1 MHNPTISRRRGTVR
15 LTWLLLPVMALLLVV
30 AAACGDDEP
39 TAAPT
44 SAPAIAAPA
53 GDSEAA
59 TQARAAATAAQAA
72 AEAALAAAEAA
83 AEGARQG
90 EDRPAVTV
98 IGSGSG
104 SGSVSASASGS
115 GTGSGSGSVSGKGTG
130 SGSGSVSGTASA
142 SVSGTGTGS
151 GSVSGPAAAAA
162 VTTVIVP
169 VEGHGG
175 TGGLLI
181 PAGLNAETSGP
192 TVSDGIYTP
201 TTNREIYQKISSDYQ
216 EIVALTN
223 LVNLG
228 RPLPA
233 AEIML
238 LYEVGMHSRIGP
250 NSRTLRGF
258 ARDPRRAEEYPD
270 SAAYYE
276 STTFLDSPISNAIR
290 QRGEAEEYT
299 PAQRQQAIQKGVL
312 RIVYHW
318 TKRYMFL
325 GIERMSSRL
334 VDEAWAVYVGEQVN
348 GEYPNSVAATAL
360 KLEGNFGREGTIDI
374 PLRGAMDRARQAA
387 DDMDEAAINTAAQ
400 EVYSR
405 FNATFYLGTVKYLN
419 EAFKRAEANNAYGA
433 GIAQVEG
440 LGYYRSIQPEVAKAS
455 AAADETIVAYFQAA
469 PDQLTASSRDAALAA
484 LNSTASELL
493 LERSDLVTRL
503 DADTGTGPS
512 GGTPATGR
520 FLIPVGLIAE
530 TEGPTK
536 SDGYYTGTTNREIYQ
551 KISTDYQE
559 IGKLTNLIKEGK
571 PLPAAEIL
579 LLYEAGMHTRIGP
592 NSRTLRG
599 FARDPRQSIDFAD
612 SVAFYE
618 SATFLDS
625 PVSNAIRQRGE
636 AEEYSDAQRRQAIN
650 KSLLRI
656 IYHWSKRYM
665 FLGREFMS
673 SRLVDEAWAVYVG
686 EEVDGEYPNSLA
698 ATARKREA
706 DFGREGTI
714 DVPLR
719 EAMDR
724 ARQAADDQDWAA
736 YDVAERE
743 VFSRFNAIFY
753 LATVKYIGVA
763 YDDVQGGNDP
773 GTHQVE
779 ALSFYRSIQPDV
791 GMANAASDETIV
803 AYLTAEPS
811 EITTA
816 SRDAALA
823 ALNRTAS
830 ALLLTQTDMVTSY
843 E

>member
-15 LTWLLLPVMALLLVV
+15 LTWFLLPVMALLLAL

-44 SAPAIAAPA
+44 SAPTTAPQA
-53 GDSEAA
+53 GDSEAG
-59 TQARAAATAAQAA
+59 TQVRAAAMAAQAA
-72 AEAALAAAEAA
+72 AEAAQLAAEAAQAA

-90 EDRPAVTV
+90 EDRPTVTV
-98 IGSGSG
+98 IGSE

-115 GTGSGSGSVSGKGTG
+115 GTGSGSGSVSA
-130 SGSGSVSGTASA
+130 SVSGTASA
-142 SVSGTGTGS
+142 SVSGAGTGS
-151 GSVSGPAAAAA
+151 GSVSGPTAAAA
-162 VTTVIVP
+162 VTTVLVP
-169 VEGHGG
+169 VQGHGG

-181 PAGLNAETSGP
+181 PAGLDAETSGP

-238 LYEVGMHSRIGP
+238 LYEVGMHSRIG
-250 NSRTLRGF
+250 NSSRTLRGF
-258 ARDPRRAEEYPD
+258 ARDPRRAEEYPN
-270 SAAYYE
+270 SAAFYE

-318 TKRYMFL
+318 AKRYMFL

-360 KLEGNFGREGTIDI
+360 KLEGNFGREGTIDV
-374 PLRGAMDRARQAA
+374 PLREAMDRARQAA

-419 EAFKRAEANNAYGA
+419 EAFNRAEANNAYGV

-484 LNSTASELL
+484 LNSTASGLL

-520 FLIPVGLIAE
+520 FLIPVGLVAE

-656 IYHWSKRYM
+656 IYYWSKRYM

-706 DFGREGTI
+706 DFGRESTI

-753 LATVKYIGVA
+753 LATVKYIGVS
-763 YDDVQGGNDP
+763 YDDVESGNDP

-779 ALSFYRSIQPDV
+779 ALSFYRSIQPEV
-791 GMANAASDETIV
+791 AEANAASNETIV
-803 AYLTAEPS
+803 AYLTADPDD
-811 EITTA
+811 ITAA
-816 SRDAALA
+816 SRDAAMA

-830 ALLLTQTDMVTSY
+830 ALLLTQADMVTSY